1 MFDIFAWFLEIIY
14 SIVRVIASFIGLEQ
28 VVIDAWE
35 AVLDFFEIGGPIIPV
50 VAMVLVIMWMF
61 MLERLFYFAFEHKK
75 VVKQAMDTWESRP
88 ERKSWHAHRVRE
100 FLISE
105 VRVKATEFLGL
116 IKVAVA
122 LCPLVGLLGTV
133 TGMITAFEVMALLG
147 SGNARAMAAGVTQ
160 ATIPTMSGLV
170 AALSGY
176 FISVWLTGK
185 AKTEIEELAEH
196 MTMDH

>member
-1 MFDIFAWFLEIIY
+1 MLDLLY
-14 SIVRVIASFIGLEQ
+14 SIFRAIASVVGLEQ

-35 AVLDFFEIGGPIIPV
+35 AVLDFFEMGGPIIPV
-50 VAMVLVIMWMF
+50 VAVVLVIMWVF
-61 MLERLFYFAFEHKK
+61 MLERLFYFYFEHGK
-75 VVKQAMDTWESRP
+75 VVGQALKVWEARS

-100 FLISE
+100 YLISE
-105 VRVKATEFLGL
+105 VRVKTTQFLGL

-133 TGMITAFEVMALLG
+133 TGMITVFEVMALLG

-176 FISVWLTGK
+176 FISVWLQGK
-185 AKTEIEELAEH
+185 AKYEIEALSEH

>member
-1 MFDIFAWFLEIIY
+1 M
-14 SIVRVIASFIGLEQ
+14 
-28 VVIDAWE
+28 VVDAWE

-50 VAMVLVIMWMF
+50 VAVVLVIMWVF
-61 MLERLFYFAFEHKK
+61 MLERIIYFYFEHKR
-75 VVKQAMDTWESRP
+75 VVADAMSVWEARS

-100 FLISE
+100 LLISE
-105 VRVKATEFLGL
+105 VKVKSSEFLGL

-133 TGMITAFEVMALLG
+133 TGMITVFEVMALLG

-176 FISVWLTGK
+176 FISVWLTHK
-185 AKTEIEELAEH
+185 AKYEIETLAEH

>member
-1 MFDIFAWFLEIIY
+1 MLDIIY
-14 SIVRVIASFIGLEQ
+14 SIIRALASVVGMEQ
-28 VVIDAWE
+28 LVVDAWE
-35 AVLDFFEIGGPIIPV
+35 AVLDFFAMGGPIIPI
-50 VAMVLVIMWMF
+50 VALVLTIMWLF
-61 MLERLFYFAFEHKK
+61 MLERLFYFYFEHKK
-75 VVKQAMDTWESRP
+75 VVKEAMDAWESRP

-100 FLISE
+100 YLISE

-116 IKVAVA
+116 IKVSVA

-133 TGMITAFEVMALLG
+133 TGMITVVEVMALLG

-176 FISVWLTGK
+176 FISVWLQHK
-185 AKTEIEELAEH
+185 AKDEIEELAEH

>member
-1 MFDIFAWFLEIIY
+1 MIDFIFA
-14 SIVRVIASFIGLEQ
+14 IVRGLASIIGLEQ
-28 VVIDAWE
+28 IVVDAQE
-35 AVLDFFEIGGPIIPV
+35 AVLDFFAMGGPIIPV
-50 VAMVLVIMWMF
+50 VAIVLVIMWVF
-61 MLERLFYFAFEHKK
+61 MLERIASFYFEHKN
-75 VVKQAMDTWESRP
+75 VVKRAMDTWEARS

-100 FLISE
+100 YLISE
-105 VRVKATEFLGL
+105 VRVKTTEFLGL
-116 IKVAVA
+116 IKVSVA

-133 TGMITAFEVMALLG
+133 TGMITVFEVMALLG

-176 FISVWLTGK
+176 FISVWLQSK
-185 AKTEIEELAEH
+185 AKVEIQALSEH

>member
-1 MFDIFAWFLEIIY
+1 MFDFIHIILELIY
-14 SIVRVIASFIGLEQ
+14 TIVRFIASLIGLEQ
-28 VVIDAWE
+28 LVVNVWE
-35 AVLDFFEIGGPIIPV
+35 AVLDFFEIGGPIIPI
-50 VAMVLVIMWMF
+50 VAMVLVVMWLF
-61 MLERLFYFAFEHKK
+61 MLERLFYFYFEHNK
-75 VVKQAMDTWESRP
+75 VARQALDIWEART

-100 FLISE
+100 YLISE

-116 IKVAVA
+116 IKVCVA

-133 TGMITAFEVMALLG
+133 TGMITVFEVMALLG

-176 FISVWLTGK
+176 FISVWLQSK
-185 AKTEIEELAEH
+185 AKVEIESLSEQ

>member
-1 MFDIFAWFLEIIY
+1 MFDFIYII
-14 SIVRVIASFIGLEQ
+14 IRGIASVVGLEQ
-28 VVIDAWE
+28 FVVDAWE

-50 VAMVLVIMWMF
+50 VAVVLVIMWIF
-61 MLERLFYFAFEHKK
+61 MLERLFYFYFEHKK
-75 VVKQAMDTWESRP
+75 VVKEVMDIWESRT
-88 ERKSWHAHRVRE
+88 ERNSWHAHRVRE
-100 FLISE
+100 YLISE
-105 VRVKATEFLGL
+105 VKVKTTEFLGL
-116 IKVAVA
+116 IKVTVA

-133 TGMITAFEVMALLG
+133 TGMITVFEVMALLG

-176 FISVWLTGK
+176 FLSVWLSSK
-185 AKTEIEELAEH
+185 AKVEIEVLSEH

>member
-1 MFDIFAWFLEIIY
+1 MFDFIY
-14 SIVRVIASFIGLEQ
+14 SIVRGIASIVGLEQ
-28 VVIDAWE
+28 IVVDAWE

-50 VAMVLVIMWMF
+50 VAIVLVIMWLF
-61 MLERLFYFAFEHKK
+61 MLERLFYFYFEHKK
-75 VVKQAMDTWESRP
+75 VVADAMRIWEARK

-100 FLISE
+100 LLISE
-105 VRVKATEFLGL
+105 VRVKSSEFLSL

-133 TGMITAFEVMALLG
+133 TGMITVFEVMALLG

-176 FISVWLTGK
+176 FISVWLTHK
-185 AKTEIEELAEH
+185 AKYEIESLSEH

>member
-1 MFDIFAWFLEIIY
+1 MLDLIY
-14 SIVRVIASFIGLEQ
+14 SIVRGIASVIGLEQ
-28 VVIDAWE
+28 TVVDAWE

-50 VAMVLVIMWMF
+50 VAVVLVIMWVF
-61 MLERLFYFAFEHKK
+61 MLERLFYFYFEHKR
-75 VVKQAMDTWESRP
+75 VVADAMSIWEARK

-100 FLISE
+100 LLISE
-105 VRVKATEFLGL
+105 VKVKSSEFLGL

-133 TGMITAFEVMALLG
+133 TGMITVFEVMALLG

-176 FISVWLTGK
+176 FISVWLTHK
-185 AKTEIEELAEH
+185 AKYEIESLSEH

>member
-1 MFDIFAWFLEIIY
+1 MLDFIYTIFRA
-14 SIVRVIASFIGLEQ
+14 IASVVGLEQ
-28 VVIDAWE
+28 VVVDAWE
-35 AVLDFFEIGGPIIPV
+35 AVLDFFEMGGPIIPV
-50 VAMVLVIMWMF
+50 VALVLVIMWIF
-61 MLERLFYFAFEHKK
+61 MLERLFYFYFEHNK
-75 VVKQAMDTWESRP
+75 VVAEAMKVWEARS

-105 VRVKATEFLGL
+105 VRVKTTEFLGL

-133 TGMITAFEVMALLG
+133 TGMITVFEVMALLG

-176 FISVWLTGK
+176 FISVWLQSK
-185 AKTEIEELAEH
+185 AKYEIEAMSEH

>member
-1 MFDIFAWFLEIIY
+1 MYWFDSAY
-14 SIVRVIASFIGLEQ
+14 
-28 VVIDAWE
+28 E
-35 AVLDFFEIGGPIIPV
+35 AVSRFMDMGGNVLWLIAVLLFF
-50 VAMVLVIMWMF
+50 MWMLIF
-61 MLERLFYFAFEHKK
+61 ERVWYFNVGWKK
-75 VVKQAMDTWESRP
+75 DVARAIGVWEGRP

-133 TGMITAFEVMALLG
+133 TGMITVFEVMALLG

-176 FISVWLTGK
+176 FISVWLTSK

>member
-1 MFDIFAWFLEIIY
+1 MIDFIFA
-14 SIVRVIASFIGLEQ
+14 IVRGLASIIGLEQ
-28 VVIDAWE
+28 IVVDAQE
-35 AVLDFFEIGGPIIPV
+35 AVLDFFAMGGPIIPV
-50 VAMVLVIMWMF
+50 VAIVLVIMWVF
-61 MLERLFYFAFEHKK
+61 MLERIAYFYFEHKN
-75 VVKQAMDTWESRP
+75 VVKRAMDTWEARS

-100 FLISE
+100 YLISE
-105 VRVKATEFLGL
+105 VRVKTTEFLGL
-116 IKVAVA
+116 IKVSVA

-133 TGMITAFEVMALLG
+133 TGMITVFEVMALLG

-176 FISVWLTGK
+176 FISVWLQSK
-185 AKTEIEELAEH
+185 AKVEIQALSEH

>member
-1 MFDIFAWFLEIIY
+1 MIDILFSIFRFIA
-14 SIVRVIASFIGLEQ
+14 SIVGLEQ
-28 VVIDAWE
+28 IVVDAQE

-50 VAMVLVIMWMF
+50 VAIVLFIMWIF
-61 MLERLFYFAFEHKK
+61 MLERLFYFYFEHKN
-75 VVKQAMDTWESRP
+75 VVKRAVDTWEART

-100 FLISE
+100 YLISE
-105 VRVKATEFLGL
+105 VRVKTTEFLGL
-116 IKVAVA
+116 IKVSVA

-133 TGMITAFEVMALLG
+133 TGMITVFEVMALLG

-176 FISVWLTGK
+176 FLSVWLTHK
-185 AKTEIEELAEH
+185 AKDEIEVLSEH
-196 MTMDH
+196 LTMDH